1 MKVSKSLIAIVLTVL
16 MGCQQSASLQSYF
29 VSHQETPG
37 FLQVDIP
44 ISVLITD
51 QLQLSDKVK
60 DAWNSVRRLNI
71 LAYIKKDDLS
81 QMKKEFETVEGILN
95 TDQYEQLMQMKS
107 DEFKT
112 SIYVKGSDDD
122 LKEMILVLGYQQEGF
137 LVARLLGDDMT
148 LQKAGIIANSLNQVN
163 FNEKALS
170 QFEGFL

>member
-1 MKVSKSLIAIVLTVL
+1 
-16 MGCQQSASLQSYF
+16 
-29 VSHQETPG
+29 
-37 FLQVDIP
+37 
-44 ISVLITD
+44 
-51 QLQLSDKVK
+51 
-60 DAWNSVRRLNI
+60 
-71 LAYIKKDDLS
+71 
-81 QMKKEFETVEGILN
+81 VEGILN

-112 SIYVKGSDDD
+112 SIFVKGSDDD

>member
-1 MKVSKSLIAIVLTVL
+1 
-16 MGCQQSASLQSYF
+16 MGCQQGTSLQSYF
-29 VSHQETPG
+29 VSHQESPG

-71 LAYIKKDDLS
+71 LAYINKDDLD
-81 QMKKEFETVEGILN
+81 QMKKEFDTVEGILK

-107 DEFKT
+107 DDFKT
-112 SIYVKGSDDD
+112 SVYVKGTDED

-137 LVARLLGDDMT
+137 LVARLLGDNMT
-148 LQKAGIIANSLNQVN
+148 LKKAGIISSSLNQVN